1 MRQQRQIYS
10 IQVLR
15 GIAALMVVVHHA
27 CNFLNE
33 HSPGSGFDFKIGA
46 IGVDIFFIISG
57 FIMYCSTLRHGGTLG
72 ETLVFWK
79 KRIIRIVPLYWLI
92 TAVIVMAAVLQPS
105 STLSAAVNLTGFIKS
120 VLFIP
125 YFSSGGLMQPVVG
138 QGLTL
143 NYEMFFYA
151 VLGVV
156 LLVSRRY
163 LLIGILVVFSVF
175 QVAAW
180 YAGTTSVVQR
190 FYASPLMLEFV
201 SGVVLAMLYR
211 SGRLPPQWLLNAG
224 IVLGVFALTRD
235 EGFRIY
241 FTSEW
246 HRVVVWGVFSLML
259 IAGFLGNEPWWQRKS
274 PRILTFLGDA
284 SYSIY
289 LSHVLA
295 FSILWKLFVRLSVLH
310 ELPVGVLLS
319 ALCLFAA
326 LFGSAL
332 YWFVERGLTRVF
344 SGNKPR
350 LAVRAP

>member
-1 MRQQRQIYS
+1 MRQHRQIES

-15 GIAALMVVVHHA
+15 GIAALLVVVHHA

-46 IGVDIFFIISG
+46 IGVDIFFFISG
-57 FIMYCSTLRHGGTLG
+57 FIMYCSTLRHGGTVV
-72 ETLVFWK
+72 ETWVFWK

-92 TAVIVMAAVLQPS
+92 TAIIVVAAVMRPS
-105 STLSAAVNLTGFIKS
+105 SNLSAAVNLNGFIKS

-125 YFSSGGLMQPVVG
+125 YVSAGGLMQPVVG
-138 QGLTL
+138 QGWTL
-143 NYEMFFYA
+143 NYEMFFYL
-151 VLGVV
+151 VLGIV

-163 LLIGILVVFSVF
+163 MLIGILAVFAVF

-180 YAGTTSVVQR
+180 YVGASSVVLG

-201 SGVVLAMLYR
+201 GGVILAMVYL
-211 SGRLPPQWLLNAG
+211 SGRLPPQWLFNAG
-224 IVLGVFALTRD
+224 IVSGVFALTRD

-246 HRVVVWGVFSLML
+246 HRVAIWGVFSLVL
-259 IAGFLGNEPWWQRKS
+259 VAGFLGRDSWWKRRS
-274 PRILTFLGDA
+274 PRIMTFLGDA

-295 FSILWKLFVRLSVLH
+295 FSILWKVFARLSVFH
-310 ELPVGVLLS
+310 DLPAGVLLS

-332 YWFVERGLTRVF
+332 YWFVERGLVRVF

-350 LAVRAP
+350 LVVRAR